1 MKKFILCII
10 GFALLLAVIFVLYG
24 FYRTWKTGA
33 QPEYEEFTKGTLP
46 TARPEG
52 LWKGTAPELG
62 EISWQGK
69 KFDGGMEGI
78 NRFKNNG
85 VETETYPFTYF
96 EAKSVG
102 WKDKKV
108 IRLHY
113 GLKTNPL
120 WLRFI
125 VDEMTSVG
133 PNEFLG
139 VVYIKLIPGFP
150 FRMGYFR
157 LMK

>member
-1 MKKFILCII
+1 MKKALLIIVGIL
-10 GFALLLAVIFVLYG
+10 LLLAVVTALYG
-24 FYRTWKTGA
+24 FYRTWKTGRM
-33 QPEYEEFTKGTLP
+33 PEYEEFAKGTLP
-46 TARPEG
+46 SVRPSG

-62 EISWQGK
+62 EVSWQGK

-78 NRFKNNG
+78 NRFKKDG
-85 VETETYPFTYF
+85 VESEAYPFTYF
-96 EAKSVG
+96 EADSVG
-102 WKDKKV
+102 WKGKRI

-113 GLKTNPL
+113 GLQQNPL
-120 WLRFI
+120 WLRMI

-133 PNEFLG
+133 PDQFLG
-139 VVYIKLIPGFP
+139 VVYLKLIPGLP

>member
-1 MKKFILCII
+1 MKKFLVAIVGI
-10 GFALLLAVIFVLYG
+10 ALLLAILFVLYG

-46 TARPEG
+46 SVLPSG

-78 NRFKNNG
+78 NRFKKDG
-85 VETETYPFTYF
+85 IESEAYPFTYF
-96 EAKSVG
+96 EAPSVG
-102 WKDKKV
+102 WKNKKV
-108 IRLHY
+108 IRLDY
-113 GLKTNPL
+113 GLKQNPL
-120 WLRFI
+120 WLRMI
-125 VDEMTSVG
+125 IDEMVSVG
-133 PNEFLG
+133 PDEFLG
-139 VVYIKLIPGFP
+139 VVYIKFIPGFP

-157 LMK
+157 LQR